1 MLKLLKNKNVKIKT
15 KIALVIS
22 LIAAI
27 CSVINLF
34 FKDENLRIIIWALVI
49 CVWAIDYLVICEDV
63 NKDEKENILLRYEVD
78 LLRWSYRGMGRYINH
93 MNLPELEDIDTRISN
108 ELNDIE
114 IKKEDYAEKL
124 GIKP

>member
-27 CSVINLF
+27 CAVINLF
-34 FKDENLRIIIWALVI
+34 LGDENLRIIIWALVI

-78 LLRWSYRGMGRYINH
+78 LLRWSYRGMGRYIDH

-114 IKKEDYAEKL
+114 IKKEDYAKRL

>member
-15 KIALVIS
+15 KIAIVIS

-27 CSVINLF
+27 CAVINLF
-34 FKDENLRIIIWALVI
+34 LGDENLRIIIWALII
-49 CVWAIDYLVICEDV
+49 CVWAIDYLVISEDI
-63 NKDEKENILLRYEVD
+63 NQTEKENILLGYEVD
-78 LLRWSYRGMGRYINH
+78 LLRWSYRDMGRYIDH

-114 IKKEDYAEKL
+114 IKKEDYAKRL

>member
-22 LIAAI
+22 LIVVFCA
-27 CSVINLF
+27 VINLF
-34 FKDENLRIIIWALVI
+34 LGNENLRIIIWALVI

-63 NKDEKENILLRYEVD
+63 IKDEKENILLRYEVD
-78 LLRWSYRGMGRYINH
+78 LLRWSYRSMGKYIEYQ
-93 MNLPELEDIDTRISN
+93 NLPELEDIDTRISN

-114 IKKEDYAEKL
+114 IKKEDYAKRL

>member
-15 KIALVIS
+15 KIAIVIS

-27 CSVINLF
+27 CAVINLF
-34 FKDENLRIIIWALVI
+34 LEDENLRIIIWALVI

-78 LLRWSYRGMGRYINH
+78 LLRWSYRSMGKYIEYQ
-93 MNLPELEDIDTRISN
+93 NLPELEDIDIRISN

-114 IKKEDYAEKL
+114 IKKEDYAKRL
-124 GIKP
+124 GIKS

>member
-27 CSVINLF
+27 CAVVNLF
-34 FKDENLRIIIWALVI
+34 FNDENLRIIIWALVI
-49 CVWAIDYLVICEDV
+49 CVWAIDYLVICEDI
-63 NKDEKENILLRYEVD
+63 NKDEKENILLRYEVH
-78 LLRWSYRGMGRYINH
+78 LLRWSYRDMGKYIEYQNIS
-93 MNLPELEDIDTRISN
+93 ELDDINIRISN

-114 IKKEDYAEKL
+114 IKKEDYANRL

>member
-15 KIALVIS
+15 KIALVLS

-27 CSVINLF
+27 CAVINLF
-34 FKDENLRIIIWALVI
+34 LGDENLRIIIWALVI

-63 NKDEKENILLRYEVD
+63 NKYEKENILLGYEVD
-78 LLRWSYRGMGRYINH
+78 LLRWSYRSMGKYIDY

-114 IKKEDYAEKL
+114 IKKEDYAERL
-124 GIKP
+124 GLKP

>member
-27 CSVINLF
+27 CAVINLF
-34 FKDENLRIIIWALVI
+34 LEDENLRIIIWALVI
-49 CVWAIDYLVICEDV
+49 CVWAIDYLVIIEDV

-78 LLRWSYRGMGRYINH
+78 LLRWSYRCMGRYINH

-114 IKKEDYAEKL
+114 IKKEDYAKRL

>member
-27 CSVINLF
+27 CAVINLF
-34 FKDENLRIIIWALVI
+34 LGDENLRVIIWALVI
-49 CVWAIDYLVICEDV
+49 SVWAIDYLVICEDV

-78 LLRWSYRGMGRYINH
+78 LLRWSYRSMGKYIEYQNI
-93 MNLPELEDIDTRISN
+93 PELEDIYTRISN

-114 IKKEDYAEKL
+114 IKKEDYAERL